1 MKFSSSL
8 LLSLCLAAT
17 TAFAGNGADYSTSSA
32 ASTSTSDNETVLPIE
47 FEIEAA
53 YIGNSDVERGTRK
66 VRDFDEA
73 YGYAR
78 FIYRPR
84 TPVGYLRLGG
94 AYERYEFDMP
104 ELIFVS
110 DPTYGEFYTRPELP
124 DTLQSIAAVV
134 GLDTKFSD
142 SLLFR
147 IEAQP
152 GFYGNDHLDSDMF
165 NVPFLLGGTYIF
177 NPDFQLT
184 FGASVDVERRY
195 PVFPG
200 GGFRWRM
207 ARQWVLNAVMPTP
220 RLEFEATRNLTL
232 YAGGD
237 LKGSSY
243 RMSDHFG
250 DNQLNPRLNHAILTY
265 SEIRVGG
272 GVQWKISPGVDLSVE
287 GGYVP
292 YRDFDYHRADV
303 RYKYDSGAPYGAVAL
318 HAAF

>member
-1 MKFSSSL
+1 
-8 LLSLCLAAT
+8 
-17 TAFAGNGADYSTSSA
+17 
-32 ASTSTSDNETVLPIE
+32 
-47 FEIEAA
+47 
-53 YIGNSDVERGTRK
+53 
-66 VRDFDEA
+66 
-73 YGYAR
+73 
-78 FIYRPR
+78 
-84 TPVGYLRLGG
+84 
-94 AYERYEFDMP
+94 
-104 ELIFVS
+104 
-110 DPTYGEFYTRPELP
+110 
-124 DTLQSIAAVV
+124 
-134 GLDTKFSD
+134 
-142 SLLFR
+142 
-147 IEAQP
+147 
-152 GFYGNDHLDSDMF
+152 
-165 NVPFLLGGTYIF
+165 
-177 NPDFQLT
+177 
-184 FGASVDVERRY
+184 VERRY